1 MPLKLSLLLIVIAH
15 GLYAKSPEEYIQ
27 HFLEQDQPD
36 LLKIDF
42 LVVQHL
48 MIEEVD
54 LNEKWRNLEQFNFS
68 EELIEL
74 KEQPTTLVTLV
85 ENDIND
91 FALPDIQ
98 IKSLTNLDINDV
110 EKSELKTPL
119 PFLFERIPFQK
130 RMIDIEAN
138 LNRSR
143 DYRVVYYNS
152 WYQPAVS
159 KENSLPIFIEAVKK
173 DKKIYGEINIYRER
187 FIHLDSRIRFSQV
200 TEEIESDTGTPNLF
214 DFQELVKEQKQNKE
228 ELKATDNYW
237 MDTIFNT
244 VKVNFQNLGNFISL
258 DNLDISPIM
267 LAEPIYKYQDL
278 YEIDKDMKL
287 EPEIFNYVDHP
298 YFSILIRVKEISN

>member
-1 MPLKLSLLLIVIAH
+1 MPLKLSLLLTLIAQCV
-15 GLYAKSPEEYIQ
+15 YAKSSEEYIQ
-27 HFLEQDQPD
+27 LFKEQDQPD
-36 LLKIDF
+36 LIKIDF
-42 LVVQHL
+42 MVIQNLT
-48 MIEEVD
+48 IEEVD
-54 LNEKWRNLEQFNFS
+54 LKEKWRNLEEFSFS
-68 EELIEL
+68 EELIQL
-74 KEQPTTLVTLV
+74 KEEPTTLVTLA
-85 ENDIND
+85 ENEIND
-91 FALPDIQ
+91 FALPNIQ
-98 IKSLTNLDINDV
+98 IESLTNSGISNV
-110 EKSELKTPL
+110 EKSELKTPQ

-130 RMIDIEAN
+130 GMRDIEAN

-159 KENSLPIFIEAVKK
+159 KENSMPIFIEAVKK

-200 TEEIESDTGTPNLF
+200 TEEIGLDAKTPNLV
-214 DFQELVKEQKQNKE
+214 DFQKLVKEQKQNKE
-228 ELKATDNYW
+228 ELEATDNYW

-244 VKVNFQNLGNFISL
+244 VKVNFQYMENFISL
-258 DNLDISPIM
+258 DNLDISPVIP
-267 LAEPIYKYQDL
+267 AETIYMYQDL

>member
-1 MPLKLSLLLIVIAH
+1 MLLKLSLLLTLIAQ
-15 GLYAKSPEEYIQ
+15 GVYAKSSEEYIQ
-27 HFLEQDQPD
+27 LFMGQDQPD
-36 LLKIDF
+36 LIKIDF
-42 LVVQHL
+42 LVIQNL
-48 MIEEVD
+48 TIEEVD
-54 LNEKWRNLEQFNFS
+54 LKEKWRNLEEFSFS
-68 EELIEL
+68 EELIQL
-74 KEQPTTLVTLV
+74 KEEPTTLVTLV

-98 IKSLTNLDINDV
+98 IKSLTNSDISNV
-110 EKSELKTPL
+110 EKSELKTPQ

-159 KENSLPIFIEAVKK
+159 KEISMPIFIEAIKK
-173 DKKIYGEINIYRER
+173 DKKIYGEINVYRER

-200 TEEIESDTGTPNLF
+200 TERIDPGDKKPNLV
-214 DFQELVKEQKQNKE
+214 DFQKLLKKQKQNKDDSE
-228 ELKATDNYW
+228 ATDNYW

-244 VKVNFQNLGNFISL
+244 VKVNFQYLENFISL
-258 DNLDISPIM
+258 DSLDIAPVIP
-267 LAEPIYKYQDL
+267 AERIYKYQDL
-278 YEIDKDMKL
+278 YEIDKEVKL

>member
-1 MPLKLSLLLIVIAH
+1 MPLKLSLLLTLIAQCV
-15 GLYAKSPEEYIQ
+15 YAKSSEEYIQ
-27 HFLEQDQPD
+27 LFMEQDQPD
-36 LLKIDF
+36 LIKIDF
-42 LVVQHL
+42 LVIQNL
-48 MIEEVD
+48 TIEEVD
-54 LNEKWRNLEQFNFS
+54 LKEKWRNLEEFSFS
-68 EELIEL
+68 EELIQI
-74 KEQPTTLVTLV
+74 KEEPTTLVTLA
-85 ENDIND
+85 ENELND

-98 IKSLTNLDINDV
+98 IESLTNSDINNV
-110 EKSELKTPL
+110 EKSELKTPQ

-130 RMIDIEAN
+130 RMKDIEAN

-143 DYRVVYYNS
+143 DYRVIYYNS

-159 KENSLPIFIEAVKK
+159 KENSMPIFIEAVKK

-200 TEEIESDTGTPNLF
+200 TEEIGLDAKTPNLV
-214 DFQELVKEQKQNKE
+214 DFQKLVKEQKQNKE
-228 ELKATDNYW
+228 ELEATDNYW

-244 VKVNFQNLGNFISL
+244 VKVNFQYLENFISL
-258 DNLDISPIM
+258 DNLDISPVIP
-267 LAEPIYKYQDL
+267 AETIYRYQDL

>member
-1 MPLKLSLLLIVIAH
+1 MPLKLSLLLSMIAH
-15 GLYAKSPEEYIQ
+15 GLYAKSSEEYIQ
-27 HFLEQDQPD
+27 QFLEQDQLD
-36 LLKIDF
+36 LIKIDF

-98 IKSLTNLDINDV
+98 IKSLTNSDINDV
-110 EKSELKTPL
+110 EKSEFKTPL

-159 KENSLPIFIEAVKK
+159 KENSVPIFIEAVKK

-200 TEEIESDTGTPNLF
+200 TEEIEPDTKTPNLF
-214 DFQELVKEQKQNKE
+214 DFQKLVKEQKQNQE
-228 ELKATDNYW
+228 ELKPTDNYW

-258 DNLDISPIM
+258 DNLDISPVM
-267 LAEPIYKYQDL
+267 LAEPIYKYKDL

-287 EPEIFNYVDHP
+287 EPAIFNYVDNP
-298 YFSILIRVKEISN
+298 YFSILIRVNEISN

>member
-1 MPLKLSLLLIVIAH
+1 MSLKLSLLLTMIAH
-15 GLYAKSPEEYIQ
+15 GLYAKSSEQYIQ
-27 HFLEQDQPD
+27 HFLNQDQPD
-36 LLKIDF
+36 LLKIDL

-85 ENDIND
+85 ENDINN

-98 IKSLTNLDINDV
+98 IKSLTNSDINDV

-159 KENSLPIFIEAVKK
+159 KKNSLPIFIEAVKK

-200 TEEIESDTGTPNLF
+200 TEEIEPDTKTPNLF
-214 DFQELVKEQKQNKE
+214 DFQKLVKEQKQNQE
-228 ELKATDNYW
+228 ELKPTDNYW

-258 DNLDISPIM
+258 DNLDISPVM

-298 YFSILIRVKEISN
+298 YFSILIRVQEISN

>member
-1 MPLKLSLLLIVIAH
+1 MSLKLSLLLSMIAH
-15 GLYAKSPEEYIQ
+15 GLYAKSSEEYIQ
-27 HFLEQDQPD
+27 YFLNQDQPD

-91 FALPDIQ
+91 LALPDIQ
-98 IKSLTNLDINDV
+98 IKSLNNSDISDV
-110 EKSELKTPL
+110 KKSELKTPL

-159 KENSLPIFIEAVKK
+159 KENSLPIFVEAVKQE
-173 DKKIYGEINIYRER
+173 KKIYGEINIYRER
-187 FIHLDSRIRFSQV
+187 FIHLDSRIRFSQI
-200 TEEIESDTGTPNLF
+200 TEEIEPDLKTPNLV
-214 DFQELVKEQKQNKE
+214 DFQKLVKEKKQNEE
-228 ELKATDNYW
+228 ELKSTDSYW

-244 VKVNFQNLGNFISL
+244 VRVNFKYLGNFISL
-258 DNLDISPIM
+258 DNLDISSVIP
-267 LAEPIYKYQDL
+267 AEPIYKYQDL

-287 EPEIFNYVDHP
+287 EPEIFNYIDHP
-298 YFSILIRVKEISN
+298 YFSVLIRVKEIPN

>member
-1 MPLKLSLLLIVIAH
+1 MPLKLSLLLTLIAQCV
-15 GLYAKSPEEYIQ
+15 YAKSSEEYIQ
-27 HFLEQDQPD
+27 LFKEQDQPD
-36 LLKIDF
+36 LIKIDF
-42 LVVQHL
+42 MVIQNLT
-48 MIEEVD
+48 IEEVD
-54 LNEKWRNLEQFNFS
+54 LKEKWRDLEEFSFS
-68 EELIEL
+68 EELIQI
-74 KEQPTTLVTLV
+74 KEEPTTLVTLA
-85 ENDIND
+85 ENEIND

-98 IKSLTNLDINDV
+98 IESLTNSDIGNV
-110 EKSELKTPL
+110 EKSELKTPE

-130 RMIDIEAN
+130 RMRDIEAN

-187 FIHLDSRIRFSQV
+187 FIHLNSRIRFSQV
-200 TEEIESDTGTPNLF
+200 TEEMVPDAKTPNLV

-228 ELKATDNYW
+228 ELESTDNYW

-244 VKVNFQNLGNFISL
+244 VKVNFQYLENFISL
-258 DNLDISPIM
+258 ENLDIPPVM
-267 LAEPIYKYQDL
+267 PAEPIYKYQDL

>member
-1 MPLKLSLLLIVIAH
+1 MSLKLSLLLPLIAH
-15 GLYAKSPEEYIQ
+15 GLYANNSEEYIQ
-27 HFLEQDQPD
+27 QFLEQDQPD
-36 LLKIDF
+36 LIKIDF
-42 LVVQHL
+42 LVIQHL
-48 MIEEVD
+48 VIEEVD
-54 LNEKWRNLEQFNFS
+54 LNEKWRNLEQFSFS
-68 EELIEL
+68 EELIKL
-74 KEQPTTLVTLV
+74 KEDPTTLVTLV
-85 ENDIND
+85 KNDIND

-98 IKSLTNLDINDV
+98 IKSLTNSDISNV
-110 EKSELKTPL
+110 ENSKLKTPL

-159 KENSLPIFIEAVKK
+159 KENSVPIFIEAVKK

-200 TEEIESDTGTPNLF
+200 TEEIEPNVKTPNLV
-214 DFQELVKEQKQNKE
+214 DFQELVKHQKQNKE

-258 DNLDISPIM
+258 DNLDISTVM
-267 LAEPIYKYQDL
+267 LDEPIYKYQDL
-278 YEIDKDMKL
+278 YEIDKDTKL

-298 YFSILIRVKEISN
+298 YFSIIIRVKEMPN